1 LVGEKKSSKVDVLVV
16 GAGPGGYVAAIRA
29 AQLGKSVMIA
39 DKTEWGGVCLNHG
52 CIPSKALI
60 SAAHHYETV
69 STSQAMGI
77 AAEQVKV
84 DFTKVQSWKNSII
97 KKLTGGVA
105 GLLSG
110 NQIQAYHGGITIIND
125 HEALLNEGAE
135 QLHIHFDYCI
145 LATGSRPIELKPLP
159 FGGRVLS
166 STKALDLQ
174 EIPGSMIVIG
184 GGYIGVE
191 LGQTFAKFGAKVTI
205 LEGSERILP
214 GFEQEMAQAV
224 AKQLKKKGVTVHHQ
238 AIATNAEQ
246 TDQNITVTFRCNGEE
261 KQVTADYVLVTV
273 GRRPNTDADSG
284 LDRLGLQL
292 TEGGLVHIDRQCRT
306 SLSNFFAIGD
316 IVAGP
321 ALAHKASYEGKVAAE
336 AIAGMGSELDYRA
349 IPMVVFSDP
358 ELASVGLSEAEA
370 AAQGIDVA
378 IGKFP
383 YAANGRALSLHIND
397 GFVKL
402 VADRET
408 GIVLG
413 AQIAGV
419 EASGLIAEM
428 GLAVEMGATLRDV
441 ALTIHAH
448 PTLGEMTMEAAETA
462 LGHPIHQLIPNGSR
476 SGRI

>member
-1 LVGEKKSSKVDVLVV
+1 MVGENRVSTIDVLVV
-16 GAGPGGYVAAIRA
+16 GAGPGGYVAAVRA

-39 DKTEWGGVCLNHG
+39 DKSEWGGICLNSG

-60 SAAHHYETV
+60 TAARKYEAV
-69 STSQAMGI
+69 SVSQAMGI
-77 AAEQVKV
+77 TSEHVKV
-84 DFTKVQSWKNSII
+84 DFAKVQSWKNGIVY
-97 KKLTGGVA
+97 KLAGGIA

-110 NQIQAYHGGITIIND
+110 NQIQAIRGEVTFIND
-125 HEALLNEGAE
+125 HEALLNNWSE
-135 QLHIHFDYCI
+135 QLHIRFEYCI
-145 LATGSRPIELKPLP
+145 LATGSRSVELKPLP
-159 FGGRVLS
+159 FGGRILS
-166 STKALDLQ
+166 SAEALKLR

-184 GGYIGVE
+184 GGYIGIE

-205 LEGSERILP
+205 LEGSERILS

-224 AKQLKKKGVTVHHQ
+224 AKRLNQKGVKVHRQ
-238 AIATNAEQ
+238 AIATSAKQTEQ
-246 TDQNITVTFRCNGEE
+246 DVTVTFRCNGVESRIAAE
-261 KQVTADYVLVTV
+261 YVLVAA

-284 LDRLGLQL
+284 LDRLALRM

-336 AIAGMGSELDYRA
+336 AIAGMSSQLDYRA

-358 ELASVGLSEAEA
+358 ELASVGLSETEA
-370 AAQGIDVA
+370 AAQGIDIAV
-378 IGKFP
+378 GKFP
-383 YAANGRALSLHIND
+383 YAANGRALSLQANE

-402 VADRET
+402 VADRAT
-408 GIVLG
+408 GIILG
-413 AQIAGV
+413 AQIAGA

-428 GLAVEMGATLRDV
+428 GLAVEMGATLQDV

-448 PTLGEMTMEAAETA
+448 PTLGEMTMEAAEAA
-462 LGHPIHQLIPNGSR
+462 LGYPIHQLISRR
-476 SGRI
+476 SGRT